1 MEELKKRV
9 NGGCGK
15 MNEEI
20 RYNYTGYKVYFDKKG
35 KVHRYKEK

>member
-1 MEELKKRV
+1 
-9 NGGCGK
+9 

-35 KVHRYKEK
+35 KVHRYKENDGGDIND